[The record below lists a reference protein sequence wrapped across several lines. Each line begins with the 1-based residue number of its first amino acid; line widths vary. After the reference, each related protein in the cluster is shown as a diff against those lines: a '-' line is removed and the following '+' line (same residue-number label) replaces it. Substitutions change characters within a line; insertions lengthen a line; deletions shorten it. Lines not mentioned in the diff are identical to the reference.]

1 MKFWRDLIPSI
12 CTGNRYHCVDFFF
25 FFFYWGMKDYGH
37 EAIFRR
43 QIATLQD
50 EAMVMN
56 YGSRVMHGW
65 ERVN

>member
-1 MKFWRDLIPSI
+1 
-12 CTGNRYHCVDFFF
+12 
-25 FFFYWGMKDYGH
+25 MKDYGH